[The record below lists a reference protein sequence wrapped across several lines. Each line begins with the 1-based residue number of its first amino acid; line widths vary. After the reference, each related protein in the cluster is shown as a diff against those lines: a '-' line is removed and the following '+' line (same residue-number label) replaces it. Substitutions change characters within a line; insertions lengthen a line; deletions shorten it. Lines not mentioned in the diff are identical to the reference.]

1 MLDLWLRLHV
11 TAVIFAC
18 CIKKINKN
26 DCKFDKLN
34 NEPGSSDRQLGIIS
48 GFTSEL
54 EKLKPQ
60 TTNLRRRL

>member
-11 TAVIFAC
+11 TAVTFAC
-18 CIKKINKN
+18 CHKKKFKN
-26 DCKFDKLN
+26 DCKFDKLTD
-34 NEPGSSDRQLGIIS
+34 EPGPSDRQLGIIS